1 MERYYKRK
9 SSLISSDNHIPNSSP
24 SNLDS
29 SNPIPNSSP
38 TSAPIPNSSDP
49 IRGNSTPQQNE
60 LIVDLDNLERDPG
73 KRIPMKDYPPNIRDE
88 VRRAYILMEPFR
100 AKDHDFPFTL
110 HSNKKRRFVGNW
122 LKEFHWLEYSK
133 SKDAAFCFYCYLFK
147 VNSEQSGSDV
157 FTEVGFQN
165 WKHARA
171 CFEKHVGMVGSFHN
185 KAIEAAGNLM
195 NQKTHIETVVVKQSE
210 EARMAYRTCLNASI
224 DCTKFLLRQGLS
236 FRGHDESD
244 TSNNRGN
251 YLELLQFLADHDE
264 KIKDVVLDKASGN
277 LKLIASTIQKDLV
290 HSCSIET
297 IKSIISDMK
306 NARFF
311 SLLVD
316 EARDVSIKEQMA
328 VVLRYVDKNRKV
340 IERFVGVQ
348 HVPDTTSNTLK
359 ESIDAFINFNELSFS
374 NLRGQ
379 GYDGASTMK
388 GEFNGLKTK
397 ILNEQPCAFYVHC
410 FAHQLQLALVAV
422 AKDNVDV
429 NTFFL
434 LANNVVNNIGASC
447 KRRDALREMQQ
458 KELMKALEND
468 SLMTGRG
475 LNQETSLK
483 RAGATRWN
491 SHYGT
496 LISLISMYSSVVNV
510 LEMIVD
516 DNTNDSVAEANRLL
530 RDVQSFEFVFLL
542 FLMKS
547 ILGITNDLS
556 QALQK
561 NDQEIV
567 NAMALVNTC
576 KEQLLYMRNDEG
588 FDLLVDKVSSFCV
601 QHHIEIINMD
611 EAYVAQGRSRPLVLP
626 VATASVERSFSAMNI
641 IKSPLHNR
649 MGDQWL
655 NDSLVVYIEK
665 DVFSLRLGPKIT
677 ETVKGKLR
685 LGAKIVKTGGTLEL
699 FKYTFNVNVGE
710 KLLKASQ

>member
-9 SSLISSDNHIPNSSP
+9 LSSISSDNHIPNSSSP
-24 SNLDS
+24 NLDS
-29 SNPIPNSSP
+29 SNPIQNSSL
-38 TSAPIPNSSDP
+38 PIPSSSNP

-60 LIVDLDNLERDPG
+60 LKVDLDNLERDLG
-73 KRIPMKDYPPNIRDE
+73 KRKPMKDYPPDIRDE

-100 AKDHDFPFTL
+100 VKDHDFPFTL
-110 HSNKKRRFVGNW
+110 HSNKKRRFVDNC
-122 LKEFHWLEYSK
+122 LKEFPWLEYSI

-147 VNSEQSGSDV
+147 VNFEQSGSGV

-171 CFEKHVGMVGSFHN
+171 CCEKHVGMVGSFHN
-185 KAIEAAGNLM
+185 KAVG
-195 NQKTHIETVVVKQSE
+195 
-210 EARMAYRTCLNASI
+210 
-224 DCTKFLLRQGLS
+224 FS
-236 FRGHDESD
+236 FHGHDESD

-264 KIKDVVLDKASGN
+264 KIKAVVLDKAPGN
-277 LKLIASTIQKDLV
+277 LKLIAHSIQKDLV

-297 IKSIISDMK
+297 IKTIISDMK

-316 EARDVSIKEQMA
+316 EACDVSIKEQMA
-328 VVLRYVDKNRKV
+328 VVLRYVEKNGKV
-340 IERFVGVQ
+340 IKRFVGVQ

-359 ESIDAFINFNELSFS
+359 ESIDAFIHFKELSFS

-379 GYDGASTMK
+379 GYDGASNMK
-388 GEFNGLKTK
+388 
-397 ILNEQPCAFYVHC
+397 
-410 FAHQLQLALVAV
+410 ALVAV
-422 AKDNVDV
+422 ANDNVDV
-429 NTFFL
+429 NIFFL

-447 KRRDALREMQQ
+447 KHRHALREMQQ

-483 RAGATRWN
+483 CVEATRWN

-496 LISLISMYSSVVNV
+496 LISLITMFSSVVNV

-516 DNTNDSVAEANRLL
+516 DNTNDSVAKANRLL
-530 RDVQSFEFVFLL
+530 NDIQSFEFVFLL

-561 NDQEIV
+561 DDQEIV

-588 FDLLVDKVSSFCV
+588 FDLLVDKVLSFCV
-601 QHHIEIINMD
+601 QHHIEVINMD
-611 EAYVAQGRSRPLVLP
+611 KTYVSHGRSRRYTHKKTNRHRYKVELFFVVIDSQLTKLHDRFNETSTKLLICL
-626 VATASVERSFSAMNI
+626 ATL
-641 IKSPLHNR
+641 SP
-649 MGDQWL
+649 
-655 NDSLVVYIEK
+655 NDSFAAFDK
-665 DVFSLRLGPKIT
+665 
-677 ETVKGKLR
+677 
-685 LGAKIVKTGGTLEL
+685 
-699 FKYTFNVNVGE
+699 E
-710 KLLKASQ
+710 KLLCLDQLYPQDFISKT